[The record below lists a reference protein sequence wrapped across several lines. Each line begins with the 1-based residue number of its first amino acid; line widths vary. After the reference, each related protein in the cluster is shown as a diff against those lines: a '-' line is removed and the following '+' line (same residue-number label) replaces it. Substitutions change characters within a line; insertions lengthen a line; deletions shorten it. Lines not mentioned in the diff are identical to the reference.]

1 VAFSREFTDETHMVV
16 NLDVSTRRSLMETQN
31 QQVAVLEAPSA
42 ETEVPLLDAVDTA
55 ISAAYAALPVGSD
68 QQNQNYRD
76 R

>member
-1 VAFSREFTDETHMVV
+1 MQK
-16 NLDVSTRRSLMETQN
+16 QN
-31 QQVAVLEAPSA
+31 QQVAVLDTPPA

-55 ISAAYAALPVGSD
+55 INAAYAALPVGSD